1 MAATLLDWPAWVVP
15 NSLASLT
22 EHDGAL
28 VGPAGERFAVVG
40 GVPRFVP
47 NDNYADSFGHQWKRF
62 RKTQLD
68 SYSGLSI
75 SRERLERCLGPDA
88 WRALSSSVVLE
99 CGCGAGR
106 FTEVLLEEGARVMS
120 VDLSDAVDAN
130 VENFPLSDRHR
141 VAQADIAA
149 LPFAP
154 GQFQVV
160 ICIGVIQ
167 HTPSP
172 EKTIEALWNQVA
184 PGGWLVI
191 DHYTSGHDGMG
202 HSVKPFVRAY
212 LKRKGPRE
220 AMAATDRLVD
230 VFLPMHR
237 ATRGFYPLWFLLCR
251 ISPITT
257 YYRTFPQLNDDLQ
270 REFALLDTH
279 DSLTDYFKH
288 IRTQSQL
295 RDVLAALGGVEI
307 WTAPGGNGVEARAR
321 RAV

>member
-1 MAATLLDWPAWVVP
+1 
-15 NSLASLT
+15 
-22 EHDGAL
+22 
-28 VGPAGERFAVVG
+28 
-40 GVPRFVP
+40 VP
-47 NDNYADSFGHQWKRF
+47 NDNHADSFGHQWKRF

-88 WRALSSSVVLE
+88 WRALPTASVLE

-106 FTEVLLEEGARVMS
+106 FTEVLLEAGARVMS

-141 VAQADIAA
+141 VAQADIGA

-154 GQFQVV
+154 GQFRIV

-220 AMAATDRLVD
+220 AMEATDRLVD
-230 VFLPMHR
+230 RFLPLHR
-237 ATRGFYPLWFLLCR
+237 ATRNFYPLWFLLCR
-251 ISPITT
+251 VSPITT
-257 YYRTFPQLNDDLQ
+257 YYRTFPQLSDELQ

-288 IRTQSQL
+288 IRTESQL
-295 RDVLAALGGVEI
+295 RDVLKALGGTEI

-321 RAV
+321 RAR